1 MANRP
6 VIFVPEPRTPMSLLR
21 GLLEPHGEVLEGG
34 AEKWQEEDLIKGVPE

>member
-1 MANRP
+1 
-6 VIFVPEPRTPMSLLR
+6 MSLLR